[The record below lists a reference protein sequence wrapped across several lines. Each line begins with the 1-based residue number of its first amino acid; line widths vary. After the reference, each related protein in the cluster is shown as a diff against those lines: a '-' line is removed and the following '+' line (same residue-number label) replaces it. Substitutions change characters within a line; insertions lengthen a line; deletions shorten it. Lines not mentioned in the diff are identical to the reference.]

1 MLRTVVKIIGFH
13 HGGKAAVKFPSNFR
27 RMKPQHRKSF
37 LTQAMKD
44 LRAEY
49 DLACEH
55 ARIAAQHE
63 DFRNAEAATVRGE
76 PETAQPV

>member
-1 MLRTVVKIIGFH
+1 MIRTVVKIIGFH
-13 HGGKAAVKFPSNFR
+13 HGGKAKLKLPSNFR
-27 RMKPQHRKSF
+27 RMRPDHRKSF

-63 DFRNAEAATVRGE
+63 DARNAEAAVVRGE
-76 PETAQPV
+76 PATS

>member
-1 MLRTVVKIIGFH
+1 MLRTVVKIVGFH
-13 HGGKAAVKFPSNFR
+13 HGGKAVVKFPTHFR
-27 RMKPQHRKSF
+27 RMRPADRKSF
-37 LTQAMKD
+37 ISQAMRD

-63 DFRNAEAATVRGE
+63 DARNAEAATVRGE
-76 PETAQPV
+76 PETATS

>member
-27 RMKPQHRKSF
+27 RMRPDHRKSF

-44 LRAEY
+44 LRLEY

-63 DFRNAEAATVRGE
+63 DAVNAEAATLRGE
-76 PETAQPV
+76 PETATS

>member
-13 HGGKAAVKFPSNFR
+13 HGGKAVVKFPTHFR
-27 RMKPQHRKSF
+27 RMRPADRKSF
-37 LTQAMKD
+37 ISQAMRD

-55 ARIAAQHE
+55 ARIATQHE
-63 DFRNAEAATVRGE
+63 DARNAEAVKHRGE
-76 PETAQPV
+76 PETA

>member
-1 MLRTVVKIIGFH
+1 MIRMVVKIVGFH
-13 HGGKAAVKFPSNFR
+13 HGGKAAVKFPGNFR
-27 RMKPQHRKSF
+27 RMRPDHRKSF
-37 LTQAMKD
+37 LSQAMKD

-63 DFRNAEAATVRGE
+63 DAVNAEAAIVRGE
-76 PETAQPV
+76 PA

>member
-1 MLRTVVKIIGFH
+1 MIRMVVKIVGFR

-27 RMKPQHRKSF
+27 RMRPDHRKSF

-63 DFRNAEAATVRGE
+63 DARNAEAATVRGE
-76 PETAQPV
+76 PATS

>member
-27 RMKPQHRKSF
+27 RMRPADRKSF
-37 LTQAMKD
+37 ISQAMKD

-63 DFRNAEAATVRGE
+63 DARNAEAATVRGE
-76 PETAQPV
+76 PETATS

>member
-1 MLRTVVKIIGFH
+1 MIRTVVKIIGFH
-13 HGGKAAVKFPSNFR
+13 HGGKAVVKFPSNFR
-27 RMKPQHRKSF
+27 RMKPAHRKSF

-63 DFRNAEAATVRGE
+63 DALNAEAVTLRDPAGATS
-76 PETAQPV
+76 

>member
-1 MLRTVVKIIGFH
+1 MIRTVVKIIGFH
-13 HGGKAAVKFPSNFR
+13 HGGKAVVKFPTNFR
-27 RMKPQHRKSF
+27 RMKPAHRKSF

-55 ARIAAQHE
+55 ARIDAVHE
-63 DFRNAEAATVRGE
+63 DARNAEAAVVRGE
-76 PETAQPV
+76 PATS

>member
-1 MLRTVVKIIGFH
+1 MLRTVVKIVGFH

-27 RMKPQHRKSF
+27 RMRPDHRKSF
-37 LTQAMKD
+37 ISQAMKD

-63 DFRNAEAATVRGE
+63 DFRQAEEIRPNGATI
-76 PETAQPV
+76 

>member
-1 MLRTVVKIIGFH
+1 MLRTVVKIVGFR
-13 HGGKAAVKFPSNFR
+13 HGGKAVVKFPTHFR
-27 RMKPQHRKSF
+27 RIRPDHRKSF

-63 DFRNAEAATVRGE
+63 DARNADAIMVHGQTG
-76 PETAQPV
+76 TA

>member
-1 MLRTVVKIIGFH
+1 
-13 HGGKAAVKFPSNFR
+13 
-27 RMKPQHRKSF
+27 
-37 LTQAMKD
+37 MKD

-63 DFRNAEAATVRGE
+63 DARNAEAATVRGE
-76 PETAQPV
+76 PETATS

>member
-1 MLRTVVKIIGFH
+1 MIRMVVKIVGFH
-13 HGGKAAVKFPSNFR
+13 HGGKAVVKFPGNFR
-27 RMKPQHRKSF
+27 RMRPDHRKSF
-37 LTQAMKD
+37 LSQAMKD

-63 DFRNAEAATVRGE
+63 DARNAEAATVRGE
-76 PETAQPV
+76 PATS

>member
-1 MLRTVVKIIGFH
+1 MIRTVVKIVGFH
-13 HGGKAAVKFPSNFR
+13 HGGKAKLKLPSNFR
-27 RMKPQHRKSF
+27 RMRPDHRKSF

-63 DFRNAEAATVRGE
+63 DARNAEAATLRVE
-76 PETAQPV
+76 ATT

>member
-27 RMKPQHRKSF
+27 RMRPDHRKSF
-37 LTQAMKD
+37 LSQAMKD

-63 DFRNAEAATVRGE
+63 DARNAEAATLRGE
-76 PETAQPV
+76 PATS